1 MITLEARA
9 KINIGLKIIGKRD
22 DGFHDIETTLTTINL
37 ADIITFEEKG
47 QEIEVVA
54 TGLDIPSDKNLCYIA
69 ATLFIENFDVK
80 KGVRMNLTKNIPIG
94 SGLGG
99 GSSDAACVLNG
110 LNKLYDL
117 NIPEQS
123 LFEIS
128 RKIGSDVPFF
138 IRGGAAYA
146 RGKGDELKYFKL
158 PKMSLVIYWPRYPV
172 LTKWAYEEYDK
183 NLLTPPSETDI
194 MIEAQKGKNKKTRP
208 IFELVNDFEKV
219 VFKKHPDLLDVKTR
233 LLATGAYIVVLSGSG
248 SSIFVVVDEKTR
260 KGVLTYLE
268 GIGAQFFEVVTI

>member
-9 KINIGLKIIGKRD
+9 KINLGLNIIGKRD

-69 ATLFIENFDVK
+69 AKLFIENFNVK
-80 KGVRMNLTKNIPIG
+80 KGVRINLIKNIPIG

-99 GSSDAACVLNG
+99 GSSDAACVLKG

-117 NIPEQS
+117 KIPEQS

-138 IRGGAAYA
+138 IKGGAAYA

-158 PKMSLVIYWPRYPV
+158 PKMSLVIYWPGYPV

-183 NLLTPPSETDI
+183 SLLTPPSETDI
-194 MIEAQKGKNKKTRP
+194 IIEAQKGKNKRASP
-208 IFELVNDFEKV
+208 SFELVNDFEKV
-219 VFKKHPDLLDVKTR
+219 VFKKHPDLLDVKTH
-233 LLATGAYIVVLSGSG
+233 LLATGAYVVTLSGSG
-248 SSIFVVVDEKTR
+248 SCIFVVVDEKTG
-260 KGVLTYLE
+260 KGVLKYLE
-268 GIGAQFFEVVTI
+268 GIGAQYFEVVTV

>member
-9 KINIGLKIIGKRD
+9 KINLGLNIIGKRD

-37 ADIITFEEKG
+37 TDIITFEEKG

-69 ATLFIENFDVK
+69 ARLFIENFNVK
-80 KGVRMNLTKNIPIG
+80 KGVRIDLTKNIPIG

-138 IRGGAAYA
+138 IKGGAAYA

-158 PKMSLVIYWPRYPV
+158 PKMSLVIYWPGYPV

-183 NLLTPPSETDI
+183 SLLTPPLETDI
-194 MIEAQKGKNKKTRP
+194 IIEAQKGKNKKARSV
-208 IFELVNDFEKV
+208 FELVNDFEKV
-219 VFKKHPDLLDVKTR
+219 VFKKHPDLLDVKTH
-233 LLATGAYIVVLSGSG
+233 LLATGAYVVALSGSG
-248 SSIFVVVDEKTR
+248 SCIFVVVDEKTG
-260 KGVLTYLE
+260 KGVLKYLE
-268 GIGAQFFEVVTI
+268 GIGAQYFEVVTV

>member
-22 DGFHDIETTLTTINL
+22 DGFHNIETTLTTINL

-69 ATLFIENFDVK
+69 ARLFIENFNVK
-80 KGVRMNLTKNIPIG
+80 KGVRINLTKNI
-94 SGLGG
+94 G
-99 GSSDAACVLNG
+99 GSSDAACVLKG

-138 IRGGAAYA
+138 IKGGAAYA

-158 PKMSLVIYWPRYPV
+158 PKMSLVIYWPGYPV

-183 NLLTPPSETDI
+183 SLLTPPSETDI
-194 MIEAQKGKNKKTRP
+194 IIEAQKGKNKKARP

-219 VFKKHPDLLDVKTR
+219 VFKKHPDLLDVKTH
-233 LLATGAYIVVLSGSG
+233 LLATGAYVVTLSGSG
-248 SSIFVVVDEKTR
+248 SCIFVVVDEKTG
-260 KGVLTYLE
+260 KGVLKYLE

>member
-22 DGFHDIETTLTTINL
+22 DGFHNIETTLTTINL

-69 ATLFIENFDVK
+69 ARLFIENFNVK
-80 KGVRMNLTKNIPIG
+80 KGVRINLTKNIPIG

-99 GSSDAACVLNG
+99 GSSDAACVLKG

-138 IRGGAAYA
+138 IKGGAAYA

-158 PKMSLVIYWPRYPV
+158 PKMSLVIYWPGYPV

-183 NLLTPPSETDI
+183 SLLTPPSETDI
-194 MIEAQKGKNKKTRP
+194 IIEAQKGKNKKARP

-219 VFKKHPDLLDVKTR
+219 VFKKHPDLLDVKTH
-233 LLATGAYIVVLSGSG
+233 LLATGAYVVTLSGSG
-248 SSIFVVVDEKTR
+248 SCIFVVVDEKTG
-260 KGVLTYLE
+260 KGVLKYLE

>member
-9 KINIGLKIIGKRD
+9 KINLGLNIIGKRD

-69 ATLFIENFDVK
+69 ARLFIENFNVK
-80 KGVRMNLTKNIPIG
+80 KGVRINLTKNIPIG

-110 LNKLYDL
+110 LNKLYDV

-158 PKMSLVIYWPRYPV
+158 PKMSLVIYWPGYPV

-183 NLLTPPSETDI
+183 SLLTPPSEADI
-194 MIEAQKGKNKKTRP
+194 IIEAQKGKNKKAKP

-219 VFKKHPDLLDVKTR
+219 VFKKHPDLLDVKTH
-233 LLATGAYIVVLSGSG
+233 LLATGAYVVTLSGSG
-248 SSIFVVVDEKTR
+248 SCIFVVVDEKTG
-260 KGVLTYLE
+260 KGVLKYLE
-268 GIGAQFFEVVTI
+268 GIGAQYFEVVTV